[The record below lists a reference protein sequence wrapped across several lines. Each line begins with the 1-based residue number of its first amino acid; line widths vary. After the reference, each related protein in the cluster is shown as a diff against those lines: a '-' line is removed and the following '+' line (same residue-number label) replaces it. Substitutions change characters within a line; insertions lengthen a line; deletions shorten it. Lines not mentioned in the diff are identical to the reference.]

1 MLCEDNLE
9 NEEIF
14 HSALFEVVDGTLE
27 WTGFN
32 MSNNN
37 STVDVCRKDD
47 VEALRQLMDTDKDLL
62 KRTDKSGST
71 LISIS
76 ARSQSYK
83 CFKEM
88 VLTGADL
95 NKKTNTGYTALH
107 EVCET
112 DESENSK
119 KILKLILEQ
128 KGVDLNSVTN
138 DGKTAAMIAY
148 EAGNS
153 EIFTMLLNVNSID
166 LSIKDP
172 DGETLQSIAEKVL
185 QNDNGLR
192 KFRERQ
198 LRLIKEG
205 VLQRQHYGYQSIYYK
220 PGDYADLLQE
230 LKLGDLIEFNRGAYS
245 HWAIWVGSAENIPS
259 RIRRNM
265 ENISARN
272 DFVCHRGVENTYNTS
287 NLFARSHVCT
297 KEEHGVGDI
306 YFQPLEEV
314 IKDSDI
320 RINNIDDKEADKVFS
335 GQDILDRLSDVYMGE
350 YHLLNNNCEH
360 FAKWARND
368 RKVSLQSLFAFYRL
382 SFLMMVTFLIVMCI
396 GAYVVWKDMSLEERN
411 DTEFCCCRSLLDEDK
426 YENVPYSYGEIFIA
440 KRLDGE
446 NDEFLD
452 RLVQLLESKDF
463 SSVINSKQILIKS
476 KEEKDTLDLC
486 ANIQF
491 NSTISDLIRNSTSC
505 SACPGSRDR
514 LFNERESIFW
524 IISIIPIVLIPWI
537 HQRLTAKS
545 KRKIKI
551 FLYNMICTIIWLFF
565 ALVIQILLTNRCCKF
580 QFLPWT
586 QLQIIV
592 AGYVS
597 MTASFYEPPNIYN
610 RGWKTLGMTVRT
622 VSGYFAGCN
631 IGLYV
636 VNVLQLVPSR

>member
-1 MLCEDNLE
+1 
-9 NEEIF
+9 
-14 HSALFEVVDGTLE
+14 
-27 WTGFN
+27 
-32 MSNNN
+32 
-37 STVDVCRKDD
+37 
-47 VEALRQLMDTDKDLL
+47 
-62 KRTDKSGST
+62 
-71 LISIS
+71 
-76 ARSQSYK
+76 
-83 CFKEM
+83 
-88 VLTGADL
+88 
-95 NKKTNTGYTALH
+95 
-107 EVCET
+107 
-112 DESENSK
+112 
-119 KILKLILEQ
+119 
-128 KGVDLNSVTN
+128 
-138 DGKTAAMIAY
+138 
-148 EAGNS
+148 
-153 EIFTMLLNVNSID
+153 
-166 LSIKDP
+166 
-172 DGETLQSIAEKVL
+172 
-185 QNDNGLR
+185 
-192 KFRERQ
+192 
-198 LRLIKEG
+198 
-205 VLQRQHYGYQSIYYK
+205 
-220 PGDYADLLQE
+220 
-230 LKLGDLIEFNRGAYS
+230 
-245 HWAIWVGSAENIPS
+245 
-259 RIRRNM
+259 
-265 ENISARN
+265 
-272 DFVCHRGVENTYNTS
+272 
-287 NLFARSHVCT
+287 
-297 KEEHGVGDI
+297 
-306 YFQPLEEV
+306 
-314 IKDSDI
+314 
-320 RINNIDDKEADKVFS
+320 
-335 GQDILDRLSDVYMGE
+335 
-350 YHLLNNNCEH
+350 
-360 FAKWARND
+360 
-368 RKVSLQSLFAFYRL
+368 
-382 SFLMMVTFLIVMCI
+382 
-396 GAYVVWKDMSLEERN
+396 MSLEERN
-411 DTEFCCCRSLLDEDK
+411 DTEFCCCRSLLDEEK